1 MTINLGFDC
10 CSKWTS
16 VGVSEGDTILSEV
29 NLNIGRRQSSC
40 LPDAVQSV
48 LRFAGCSLADVGRIV
63 LTTGPGSFTGVRVGL
78 SYGLTLAASLGCP
91 VIPLDTLEAIALENR
106 DNCARKTVAPILWA
120 KRNFLYGAIYSTA
133 PNDSGFTVPLQPAFL
148 DIPTFRKNLL
158 PYGRDI
164 LLLVE
169 RNRVFPGLEGL
180 DFFKVPGFASGGNL
194 ALLGESLLARAL
206 PPEQVRGTYLRPPDI
221 G

>member
-120 KRNFLYGAIYSTA
+120 RC
-133 PNDSGFTVPLQPAFL
+133 V
-148 DIPTFRKNLL
+148 
-158 PYGRDI
+158 
-164 LLLVE
+164 
-169 RNRVFPGLEGL
+169 
-180 DFFKVPGFASGGNL
+180 
-194 ALLGESLLARAL
+194 
-206 PPEQVRGTYLRPPDI
+206 
-221 G
+221 